1 MKAYIQRDTEII
13 QIPEDFAT
21 LLEITP
27 EGYFR
32 YKIQYYI
39 DPSKSVANKAITC
52 DIQFSEK
59 PFARRVARSF
69 LNFNPQDIIHNLMVR
84 NSRQKDF
91 MRGYK
96 EDIFFSYCSDISK
109 HFPNNLLPAFRNKD
123 NRNPTV
129 RRFQSVVATTVA
141 ELNEQNVAVPILGTN
156 LFSQEFHEVPNNVTY
171 RRRSSNLLN
180 IHREDPA
187 SYVGQ
192 RSNTLIPARRGF
204 SGIIP
209 NRPAYSTGNEK
220 LLIESLLTKTT
231 IENQTQ
237 LNSTDVVNVTVE
249 TNLKHLVI
257 EEVISIPRGDVEV
270 DDINVLFRLRNN
282 KGMIIRTVSS
292 VINHSQQVALLTIPT
307 EAPSLIA
314 PKVSSFGANV
324 ISIKQMDPY
333 GTGIRLYRKTF
344 KDAVPNIDSTYRFVG
359 EINALPSEDFKRI
372 TDPITTTNP
381 VIYRAIPINNSGIMG
396 AEFSSIIMQ
405 SKRGPIAPRSP
416 RDQRPIFLSVSTTVK
431 DGRIIVSVTDV
442 PALVIAIEIMRYDRT
457 IKERTATR
465 IGNIIQTLD
474 ESASAYTFEDT
485 NLKKGRIYEYL
496 PKLYFKDGKTQIA
509 SVTNLTE
516 YSPIQSN
523 IVDVVYTAPE
533 IVENGADIDVKFTI
547 TKNIIANEADVIKT
561 FLEQQGFLGE
571 FQNEIIANREKL
583 GELFGTEVIRTN
595 LSLGE
600 VENFGIITSEEF
612 SDVTFGRPKGVSP
625 IEPGFNYRY
634 TLKTFARNIETLLP
648 TLERTVKTGTNTSYT
663 LSPSK
668 WRHPVVLSEGNI
680 VSDSSLKRNHSK
692 TDFTFGTVVNI
703 VDIDV
708 SLADVLPSI
717 YDGKAKVLGLDR
729 VLLQWK
735 VQGNVDKIDHF
746 IVILEVLGVRT
757 IVGKSH
763 NITNSNY
770 FQFVDKLTND
780 ESGGFSYYIMPV
792 FFDYSRGTELKTNQV
807 VI

>member
-1 MKAYIQRDTEII
+1 MKAYLTRDTEII

-39 DPSKSVANKAITC
+39 DPSKSVASKAITC

-59 PFARRVARSF
+59 PFARRTTRSF
-69 LNFNPQDIIHNLMVR
+69 LNLNPQDIIYNLMVR

-91 MRGYK
+91 MRGHK
-96 EDIFFSYCSDISK
+96 EEIFFSYRSDISK

-123 NRNPTV
+123 NKRPTV
-129 RRFQSVVATTVA
+129 HRFQSVVATTVA
-141 ELNEQNVAVPILGTN
+141 ELNEQNVAVPIMDTN

-171 RRRSSNLLN
+171 RRRSSSLLN
-180 IHREDPA
+180 LHNEDPA

-192 RSNTLIPARRGF
+192 RSNTLIPARIGF

-209 NRPAYSTGNEK
+209 NHPTQTSGNEK
-220 LLIESLLTKTT
+220 LLIESLLTRTT

-237 LNSTDVVNVTVE
+237 LNPTDVVNVTVE
-249 TNLKHLVI
+249 TNLKHLIV
-257 EEVISIPRGDVEV
+257 EEIIDIPRGDIEV

-282 KGMIIRTVSS
+282 KGMIVRTVSS
-292 VINHSQQVALLTIPT
+292 AFNHSQQVALLTIPT
-307 EAPSLIA
+307 EAPSLLA
-314 PKVSSFGANV
+314 SKVSNFGSNI
-324 ISIKQMDPY
+324 ISVKQMDPY
-333 GTGIRLYRKTF
+333 GTAIRLYRKII
-344 KDAVPNIDSTYRFVG
+344 KDVSPNIDSTYRFVG
-359 EINALPSEDFKRI
+359 EIEALASEDFKRI
-372 TDPITTTNP
+372 KDPITTTNP
-381 VIYRAIPINNSGIMG
+381 VLYRAISINNSGIMG
-396 AEFSSIIMQ
+396 AEFGSIVMQ
-405 SKRGPIAPRSP
+405 SKRGPVAPREP
-416 RDQRPIFLSVSTTVK
+416 RDQRPIFLSISTTVE
-431 DGRIIVSVTDV
+431 DGRIVVSVTDV

-465 IGNIIQTLD
+465 VGDIIQTVN

-533 IVENGADIDVKFTI
+533 IIENGADIDVKFTI
-547 TKNIIANEADVIKT
+547 TKNIIANETDVIKA

-571 FQNEIIANREKL
+571 FQDEIIANREKL
-583 GELFGTEVIRTN
+583 GELFGVEVIRTN

-600 VENFGIITSEEF
+600 VENFGIITSSEF

-625 IEPGFNYRY
+625 VEARFNYRY
-634 TLKTFARNIETLLP
+634 TLKTYARNIETLLP

-663 LSPSK
+663 LKPSK
-668 WRHPVVLSEGNI
+668 WRHPVTLSEGNL
-680 VSDSSLKRNHSK
+680 VSDNSLKRNHSK
-692 TDFTFGTVVNI
+692 TDFTFGTVVNV
-703 VDIDV
+703 VDIEV
-708 SLADVLPSI
+708 SLADVLPSL
-717 YDGKAKVLGLDR
+717 YDGKAKVLGLDS

-746 IVILEVLGVRT
+746 IVILEVLGIRT

-780 ESGGFSYYIMPV
+780 ASGGFSYYIMPV